1 MKTSTSNTASV
12 SSKLSRVAISKMT
25 ASELLIELA
34 RRGLKLEDAKQ
45 VLKGKATCPHC
56 DHTGPIES
64 DFGVRIMRGA
74 VWPQSW
80 CRKCRG
86 THD

>member
-1 MKTSTSNTASV
+1 MKTATDTNTTKKLTRAS
-12 SSKLSRVAISKMT
+12 ISKMSH
-25 ASELLIELA
+25 SELLIELA
-34 RRGLKLEDAKQ
+34 RRGLKLEDAKA

-56 DHTGPIES
+56 NHTGPIEK

-86 THD
+86 THTN